1 MVVFICYKFILLL
14 FFWKSTM
21 TYAFLVQCPN
31 IKSHIFC
38 RGLVVLM
45 HGLNEH
51 RFVYVPNGP
60 FGSHFLL
67 ILLFDYYITIPL
79 FTNSG
84 RYNDFAKEL
93 NANGF
98 KVYGM
103 DWIGKFEILHG
114 CLDFSF
120 LMRQNNLSVL
130 AWYHYLAYW

>member
-1 MVVFICYKFILLL
+1 
-14 FFWKSTM
+14 
-21 TYAFLVQCPN
+21 
-31 IKSHIFC
+31 
-38 RGLVVLM
+38 
-45 HGLNEH
+45 
-51 RFVYVPNGP
+51 
-60 FGSHFLL
+60 
-67 ILLFDYYITIPL
+67 LFDYYITIPL